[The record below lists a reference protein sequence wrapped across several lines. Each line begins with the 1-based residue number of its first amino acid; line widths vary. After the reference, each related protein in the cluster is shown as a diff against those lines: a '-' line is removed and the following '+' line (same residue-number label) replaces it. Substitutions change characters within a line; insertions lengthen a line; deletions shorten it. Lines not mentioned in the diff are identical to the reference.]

1 MSLNLPQEL
10 LEGEDHSLSHV
21 WISYTESSIR
31 VDSKNWSYEV
41 QIASM

>member
-1 MSLNLPQEL
+1 MSLNLPPEL

-21 WISYTESSIR
+21 WISYTESSFR